1 MRRARVDLLVSSY
14 ELLLRE
20 AGYAAHAAIPTCP
33 FAFWLSRV
41 PHYDLLGASATLQHY
56 SASLN
61 VITVERRSSSLFANR
76 RFPSAQGGSPWD
88 YEEFEQGEAVLSRL
102 KWLEKGKE
110 GLLEE
115 LSEELDALE
124 GGTIQQ
130 VCIVLFLS
138 WSGYSDGAPHI
149 QMHPV
154 VQTRRPIMLFRV
166 MCLSLG

>member
-1 MRRARVDLLVSSY
+1 MQHTRLS
-14 ELLLRE
+14 
-20 AGYAAHAAIPTCP
+20 IPTRP
-33 FAFWLSRV
+33 FAFWFSRV
-41 PHYDLLGASATLQHY
+41 PHHDLLGASATLQHCRTW
-56 SASLN
+56 LN
-61 VITVERRSSSLFANR
+61 VITVEHRTSSLFANR
-76 RFPSAQGGSPWD
+76 RCSSPQGGSPWD

-138 WSGYSDGAPHI
+138 WNAYSDGAPHLQI
-149 QMHPV
+149 C
-154 VQTRRPIMLFRV
+154 TRSYKPKGQS
-166 MCLSLG
+166 CSLE